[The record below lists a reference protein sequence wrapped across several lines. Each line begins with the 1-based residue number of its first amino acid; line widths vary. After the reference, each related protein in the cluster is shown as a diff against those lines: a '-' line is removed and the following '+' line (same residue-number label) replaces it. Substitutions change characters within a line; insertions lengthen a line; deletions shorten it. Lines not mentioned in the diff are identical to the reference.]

1 MSDTASRPSKRQ
13 MNPTLRRYL
22 SALIT
27 PKGIVALT
35 LIISITLIA
44 LLAPILFPQGYDEQ
58 GRNSLA
64 GASWAHPFGTDE
76 IGRDLF
82 VRSIYG
88 LRTDLGLIYSAVP
101 LSMAIG
107 SILGLLGIISN
118 RLGQW
123 VQRALDIIAGFP
135 GLILGICIVIVVGTG
150 WFALFLAITVA
161 GLPSFGRLARA
172 TLLTQMN
179 REYVVAAVTLGVS
192 KWKIMMRHILPN
204 AAETIIA
211 QGAVFVVAAVFIEAA
226 LSIVGLGLQPPEPSL
241 GTLLN
246 IGMLYI
252 TLSPFYVIGPT
263 IILILLALAFSLL
276 ADSLNEAVNRR

>member
-1 MSDTASRPSKRQ
+1 MNEESMSTDKRA
-13 MNPTLRRYL
+13 MNPTLQRYL

-27 PKGIVALT
+27 PKGVFAVLMIVA
-35 LIISITLIA
+35 ITSIA
-44 LLAPILFPQGYDEQ
+44 LLAPLIFPQGYDEQ
-58 GRNSLA
+58 TRNSLA
-64 GASWAHPFGTDE
+64 AASWAHPFGTDE
-76 IGRDLF
+76 IGRDLL

-88 LRTDLGLIYSAVP
+88 LRTDLGLIFSAVP

-107 SILGLLGIISN
+107 TILGLLGIISN
-118 RLGQW
+118 RLGHW

-161 GLPSFGRLARA
+161 GLPAFGRLARA

-179 REYVVAAVTLGVS
+179 REYVVAATTLGVS
-192 KWKIMMRHILPN
+192 KWKIMLRHILPN

-226 LSIVGLGLQPPEPSL
+226 LSIVGLGLQPPDPSL
-241 GTLLN
+241 GMLLN
-246 IGMLYI
+246 IGMLYVTI
-252 TLSPFYVIGPT
+252 SPFYVVGPT
-263 IILILLALAFSLL
+263 LILILLALAFSLL
-276 ADSLNEAVNRR
+276 ADALNEAVNQR